1 MSIILAQCTTISLL
15 GTTSNFKQDID
26 IYCLKSAFPQSIFAH
41 DLKIKMITNSASM
54 KLSPKFMCMH
64 VQDNV
69 SYQQKKIATIFA
81 NQFHVFLS
89 D

>member
-1 MSIILAQCTTISLL
+1 
-15 GTTSNFKQDID
+15 
-26 IYCLKSAFPQSIFAH
+26 
-41 DLKIKMITNSASM
+41 MITNSASM

-89 D
+89 DYNKISS